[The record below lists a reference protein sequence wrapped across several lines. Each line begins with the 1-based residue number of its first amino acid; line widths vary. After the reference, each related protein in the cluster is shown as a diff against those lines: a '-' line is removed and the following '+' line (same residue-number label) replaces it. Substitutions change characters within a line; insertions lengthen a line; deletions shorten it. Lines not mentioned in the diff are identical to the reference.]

1 MGWTIE
7 ITARARKTINNLD
20 KQAAIRVLSFLSD
33 RLAATDNPRQ
43 LGKQLTGPLKHY
55 WSYRVGDYRLLCEIK
70 DEKLIVLVLEV
81 GNRREIYR

>member
-1 MGWTIE
+1 LGWTIE
-7 ITARARKTINNLD
+7 ITARARKNINNLD

>member
-1 MGWTIE
+1 MAWTIE
-7 ITARARKTINNLD
+7 ITARARKSINNLD
-20 KQAAIRVLSFLSD
+20 RQAAIRVLSFLSD

-70 DEKLIVLVLEV
+70 DEKLIVLVLDV

>member
-1 MGWTIE
+1 LGWTIE
-7 ITARARKTINNLD
+7 ITARARKNINNLD

-43 LGKQLTGPLKHY
+43 LSKQLTGPLKHY

>member
-7 ITARARKTINNLD
+7 ITARARKNINNLD